1 MLSAVMSFAHSTA
14 DQIRHHL
21 AQVSHLH
28 AQAQTAGLAQAVHTI
43 KRLQAQRFRG
53 SYQTFLASPRQAP
66 ATRFFLDELYGEHD
80 FSQRD
85 AQFGRIAGAIERLFP
100 AAVGQLAVSL
110 AEMHALTE
118 TLDHQLATHWLA
130 APHAST
136 DAQRYLWA
144 WRQTGE
150 RPQRERQLVVVQH
163 MGQELQRLTRSRSLL
178 LGLKMMRG
186 PAQAAGLSMLQGFLE
201 SGFSAFVQLGD
212 ATSFLEAITGCERDW
227 VQRLFDADADAMARA
242 IEAALQ
248 AAS

>member
-1 MLSAVMSFAHSTA
+1 MPISHSTA
-14 DQIRHHL
+14 NQIRHHL
-21 AQVSHLH
+21 AQVGHLH
-28 AQAQTAGLAQAVHTI
+28 AQAQNAGLAQAVHTI

-53 SYQTFLASPRQAP
+53 SYQAFLASPRQAP

-130 APHAST
+130 APEGTSE
-136 DAQRYLWA
+136 AQRYLWA

-150 RPQRERQLVVVQH
+150 RTQRERQLVVVQH
-163 MGQELQRLTRSRSLL
+163 MGRELQRLTRNRSLL
-178 LGLKMMRG
+178 LALKMMRA
-186 PAQAAGLSMLQGFLE
+186 PAQAAGLSMLQSFLE

-212 ATSFLEAITGCERDW
+212 ATSFLEAITDCERGW
-227 VQRLFDADADAMARA
+227 VQRLFDADADATARA
-242 IEAALQ
+242 IEVALQ